1 MKSNVVLILSI
12 CITTLCSCKGN
23 KSIQGFAESI
33 LNERVGEPALFLV
46 GEKRFSKDAYKEYV
60 RNLRLYFEKKPP
72 LFNPE
77 EARLYLENYIN
88 ESILLSEAIG
98 DIDFSS
104 QSFREYIK
112 PYLVKGILDFY
123 IFEKTGGL
131 KVSDEIANETEIL
144 AKLKETGILKKENL
158 TESEK
163 AVLKEFIYW
172 RKLELSAKNRAEEA
186 KDILAKIKKRNK
198 VTIIP

>member
-1 MKSNVVLILSI
+1 MKLRIFLS
-12 CITTLCSCKGN
+12 LFLFLMAVYSCKGN
-23 KSIQGFAESI
+23 KNIQGVAEHI
-33 LNERVGEPALFLV
+33 LDERIGEPALFLI
-46 GEKRFSKDAYKEYV
+46 GDKKFSKEAYKDYV

-88 ESILLSEAIG
+88 ESILLSEAIA

-104 QSFREYIK
+104 QSFKEYIK

-131 KVSDEIANETEIL
+131 KVSDEVANETEIV
-144 AKLKETGILKKENL
+144 AKLKEAGILKKENL
-158 TESEK
+158 SESEK
-163 AVLKEFIYW
+163 LVLKEFIYW

-186 KDILAKIKKRNK
+186 KVILAKIKERNK

>member
-1 MKSNVVLILSI
+1 MKLRIFLSLILF
-12 CITTLCSCKGN
+12 LMAVYSCKGSKN
-23 KSIQGFAESI
+23 IQGVAEHI
-33 LNERVGEPALFLV
+33 LDERIGEPALFLI
-46 GEKRFSKDAYKEYV
+46 GDKKFSKEAYKEYV
-60 RNLRLYFEKKPP
+60 RHLRLYFEKKPP

-88 ESILLSEAIG
+88 ESILLSEAIA

-104 QSFREYIK
+104 QSFKEYIK

-131 KVSDEIANETEIL
+131 KVSDEVANETEIV
-144 AKLKETGILKKENL
+144 AKLKEAGILKKENL
-158 TESEK
+158 SESEK
-163 AVLKEFIYW
+163 LVLKEFIYW

-186 KDILAKIKKRNK
+186 KVILAKIKERNK

>member
-1 MKSNVVLILSI
+1 MKSKFHIFLIL
-12 CITTLCSCKGN
+12 CLATVYSCKSN
-23 KSIQGFAESI
+23 KSIQGFAESV
-33 LNERVGEPALFLV
+33 LSERIGEPALFLV
-46 GEKRFSKDAYKEYV
+46 GEKKFSKEAYKDYV

-88 ESILLSEAIG
+88 ETILLSEAIG

-104 QSFREYIK
+104 QAFKEYIK

-131 KVSDEIANETEIL
+131 KVSDEIANETEIV
-144 AKLKETGILKKENL
+144 AKLKEAGILKKENL

-163 AVLKEFIYW
+163 VVLKEFIYW

-186 KDILAKIKKRNK
+186 KVILAKIKQRSK